1 MGHVYATLTCH
12 GTGGKTARLH
22 LLVDTGASYTWL
34 PATLLKSLGVRPT
47 RSMPFELGDNRVV
60 RRRVGELQVEIQGI
74 RATTVVVFATRKDA
88 NVIGVHALEGL
99 ALQVDPRRERL
110 RPVEKLLFIPAMA
123 TAY

>member
-12 GTGGKTARLH
+12 GTGGTASLR

-34 PATLLKSLGVRPT
+34 PAPLLKSLGVRPT

-60 RRRVGELQVEIQGI
+60 RRRVGELLVETQGI
-74 RATTVVVFATRKDA
+74 RATTVVVFAGPKDA

-99 ALQVDPRRERL
+99 ALGVDSRRERL
-110 RPVEKLLFIPAMA
+110 RPMEKLLFIPAVMVA
-123 TAY
+123 G